1 MTPDPFEQYADLYE
15 RWFERNHVA
24 YESEL
29 RAVASLLPADGVGI
43 EIGVGTGR
51 FAAPLGVRLG
61 VEPSEP
67 MAEIARQRGIEVVQG
82 VAESLP
88 FADARFD
95 FALMVVTLCFVDDA
109 PLSLREAYRV
119 LKDGGSLIVGFID
132 RESRWGRRYQS
143 RKADSLFYRDA
154 RFYSV
159 EEVFRLMESAG
170 FRDFSSVQTLFQ
182 DGAENRTAEPVRAG
196 QGQGSFVVLRGTKA
210 QQESDRKISS

>member
-1 MTPDPFEQYADLYE
+1 MTTDPFAQHVDLYE
-15 RWFERNHVA
+15 RWFERNRAA

-29 RAVASLLPADGVGI
+29 RAVASLLPRDGVGI

-67 MAEIARQRGIEVVQG
+67 MAEIARQRGIEVVRG

-109 PLSLREAYRV
+109 PLSIREAYRV
-119 LKDGGSLIVGFID
+119 LKDGGLLIVGFID
-132 RESRWGRRYQS
+132 RESPLGRRYQS
-143 RKADSLFYRDA
+143 RKSESLFYREA
-154 RFYSV
+154 
-159 EEVFRLMESAG
+159 
-170 FRDFSSVQTLFQ
+170 
-182 DGAENRTAEPVRAG
+182 
-196 QGQGSFVVLRGTKA
+196 SFFPSMK
-210 QQESDRKISS
+210 